1 MEKKKERNKITIP
14 TARPRFDGPLCL
26 KRRFKKWQKMV
37 KKKKR
42 GETEME
48 RKKGKVLE
56 RHIIYIYIKIK
67 IK

>member
-1 MEKKKERNKITIP
+1 
-14 TARPRFDGPLCL
+14 
-26 KRRFKKWQKMV
+26 MV

-56 RHIIYIYIKIK
+56 RHIIYIYKNKDKINK
-67 IK
+67 KSKKKKRNFCPWIGLAGSRTQHVEI